1 MTTAAPVTGTRR
13 RAPVLATITLLY
25 LAWSILPILV
35 AVRIGFNEGK
45 SRSTFQALSTRWYWG
60 DQSSVWHD
68 VSLQG
73 ALWNSLQLGV
83 VCVLI
88 AVPLGTGLAI
98 ALSRWRGRVEG
109 PVNAITL
116 LPLVTP
122 EIVVGASLLLVFSQ
136 AFPFIPRGF
145 PAQLIGHVT
154 LTVTI
159 VVVIVRGR
167 LLLIDTSLEEAAR
180 DLGAR
185 QAQAFRM
192 VLLPLLLPAIVGA
205 AALTFA
211 TSLDDFVTSAFLS
224 AGADSE
230 TVPMKLYSTARAS
243 GSPAINALGSITLFA
258 TLLMIGIAWLVMKL
272 FRTRAATP
280 ASESL

>member
-1 MTTAAPVTGTRR
+1 MTTTTSGGTRR
-13 RAPVLATITLLY
+13 APILATITALY

-45 SRSTFQALSTRWYWG
+45 SRSTFQNLSTRWYWG
-60 DQSSVWHD
+60 DPASVWHD
-68 VSLQG
+68 ASLQN
-73 ALWNSLQLGV
+73 ALWNSLKLGA
-83 VCVLI
+83 VCVLV

-98 ALSRWRGRVEG
+98 ALSRWRGRLEG
-109 PVNAITL
+109 PVNGVTL

-122 EIVVGASLLLVFSQ
+122 EIVVGAALLLVFSQ
-136 AFPFIPRGF
+136 AFTFIPRGF

-154 LTVTI
+154 LTVTV

-167 LLLIDTSLEEAAR
+167 LLLIDSALEEAAR

-185 QAQAFRM
+185 QIQAFRM

-211 TSLDDFVTSAFLS
+211 TSMDDFVVSSFLS
-224 AGADSE
+224 AGSDSE
-230 TVPMKLYSTARAS
+230 TVPIKLYSTARAS
-243 GSPAINALGSITLFA
+243 GSPSINALGSITLFA

-272 FRTRAATP
+272 FKTRTAASATDAP
-280 ASESL
+280 

>member
-1 MTTAAPVTGTRR
+1 MSTTASSGPRR
-13 RAPVLATITLLY
+13 RAPFLTTFTLLY
-25 LAWSILPILV
+25 LAWSLLPILV

-45 SRSTFQALSTRWYWG
+45 SRSTFQNLSMRWYWV
-60 DQSSVWHD
+60 DPASVWND
-68 VSLQG
+68 TALQN

-83 VCVLI
+83 LCVLV

-98 ALSRWRGRVEG
+98 ALSRWRGRLEG
-109 PVNAITL
+109 PVNGITL

-136 AFPFIPRGF
+136 AFTFIPRGF

-154 LTVTI
+154 LTVTV

-167 LLLIDTSLEEAAR
+167 LLLIDSALEEAAR

-185 QAQAFRM
+185 QLQAFRL

-211 TSLDDFVTSAFLS
+211 TSLDDFVVSAFLS
-224 AGADSE
+224 AGSDSE
-230 TVPMKLYSTARAS
+230 TVPIKLYSTARAS
-243 GSPAINALGSITLFA
+243 GSPAINALGSLTLFA
-258 TLLMIGIAWLVMKL
+258 TLSMIGIAWLVMKL
-272 FRTRAATP
+272 FKTRTSTP
-280 ASESL
+280 ATDGL